1 MEKKKYKGKST
12 EAIHA
17 GETLSTF
24 PAGTHGHQSGK
35 TGVPLLPPIYQN
47 STFQFQSASE
57 CASAFIDEES
67 GYVYTRWGN
76 PTQKVLEQKIAA
88 LEGGEAALATASG
101 MGAIS
106 IALLTALADG
116 GHVVAMETLYSA
128 TYNLLNEDLT
138 QMGVET
144 TFVDA
149 TDLDKIESAIRPDTK
164 VIYLESPTNPLLK
177 LVDLAACAEIAK
189 AYNITS
195 IIDNTFATP
204 CGQQPIALGIDIVL
218 HSMTKY
224 LSGNGAVVAGAIVG
238 EKAFIERVQ
247 KGALRNFGAV
257 ISPFNA
263 WLTLLGIPT
272 LPLRFEKHCEN
283 ALRIAPFL
291 EEHPAVAW
299 VRYPG
304 LPSHP
309 QHVLA
314 KRQMQGFGGMITLE
328 LKGGRAAG
336 EQLVN
341 RLQLCSLA
349 VSLGDVRT
357 LVCHPA
363 STTHSHVPIEVRQQT
378 GITDG
383 LVRFSIGLEDVE
395 DIMAD
400 LEQGLGHCCSNV
412 VRTKMDKIEG

>member
-1 MEKKKYKGKST
+1 MENKKYKGKST

-17 GETLSTF
+17 GEAVSML
-24 PAGTHGHQSGK
+24 PAGTQDYQSGK
-35 TGVPLLPPIYQN
+35 TGIPLLPPIYQN
-47 STFQFQSASE
+47 STFRFETATE
-57 CASAFIDEES
+57 CAEAFIDEES
-67 GYVYTRWGN
+67 GYVYTRWSN
-76 PTQKVLEQKIAA
+76 PTQKVLEQKLAV
-88 LEGGEAALATASG
+88 LEAGEAALATASG

-128 TYNLLNEDLT
+128 TYNLLNEELVR
-138 QMGVET
+138 MGIET

-149 TDLDKIESAIRPDTK
+149 TDPNKIENAIRPDTK
-164 VIYLESPTNPLLK
+164 VIYIESPTNPLLK

-189 AYNITS
+189 AHKITS

-204 CGQQPIALGIDIVL
+204 CSQQPIALGIDVVL

-224 LSGNGAVVAGAIVG
+224 LSGSGAVIAGAIVG
-238 EKAFIERVQ
+238 EKQFIEQVKQ
-247 KGALRNFGAV
+247 GALRNFGAV

-263 WLTLLGIPT
+263 WLTLLGVPT
-272 LPLRFEKHCEN
+272 LPLRFSRHCEN
-283 ALRIAPFL
+283 AASIAAFL
-291 EEHPAVAW
+291 ETHPAVAW

-304 LPSHP
+304 LSSHP
-309 QHVLA
+309 QHELA
-314 KRQMQGFGGMITLE
+314 KRQMNGFGGMITME

-336 EQLVN
+336 EKLVN
-341 RLQLCSLA
+341 QLQICALA

-363 STTHSHVPIEVRQQT
+363 STTHSHVPTKVRQQT

-383 LVRFSIGLEDVE
+383 LVRFSIGLEDTE
-395 DIMAD
+395 DIIAD
-400 LEQGLGHCCSNV
+400 LEQALDSLPS
-412 VRTKMDKIEG
+412 

>member
-1 MEKKKYKGKST
+1 MENKKYKGKST

-17 GETLSTF
+17 GETLSTL
-24 PAGTHGHQSGK
+24 PTGTTEHQIGK
-35 TGVPLLPPIYQN
+35 TGIPLLPPIYQN

-76 PTQKVLEQKIAA
+76 PTQKVLEQKIAT

-106 IALLTALADG
+106 TALLTALTDG

-128 TYNLLNEDLT
+128 TFHLLNEDLT

-149 TDLDKIESAIRPDTK
+149 TDLDKIESAVRPDTK

-189 AYNITS
+189 AHNITS

-204 CGQQPIALGIDIVL
+204 CAQQPIALGIDIVL

-224 LSGNGAVVAGAIVG
+224 LSGNGAVVAGVIVG
-238 EKAFIERVQ
+238 EKTFIEHAQ

-283 ALRIAPFL
+283 ALRIAAFL
-291 EEHPAVAW
+291 EEHPAIDW

-309 QHVLA
+309 QHELA
-314 KRQMQGFGGMITLE
+314 KRQMNGFGGMITME

-336 EQLVN
+336 EALVN
-341 RLQLCSLA
+341 RLQICSLA

-363 STTHSHVPIEVRQQT
+363 STTHSHVPIEIRQQT

-383 LVRFSIGLEDVE
+383 LVRFSIGLEDAE
-395 DIMAD
+395 DIIAD
-400 LEQGLGHCCSNV
+400 LEQALGVLS
-412 VRTKMDKIEG
+412 

>member
-1 MEKKKYKGKST
+1 MVNKKYYGKST

-17 GETLSTF
+17 GETLTT
-24 PAGTHGHQSGK
+24 PPTDGQKDQMRK
-35 TGVPLLPPIYQN
+35 TGIPLLPPIYQN
-47 STFQFQSASE
+47 STFQFHNTEE
-57 CASAFIDEES
+57 CAAAFIDEAS

-76 PTQKVLEQKIAA
+76 PTQAILEQKLAV
-88 LEGGEAALATASG
+88 LEAGESALATASG

-106 IALLTALADG
+106 TALLTALADG

-128 TYNLLNEDLT
+128 TYNLLNDDLT
-138 QMGVET
+138 QYGIEV

-149 TDLDKIESAIRPDTK
+149 TDPNKVESEIRPDTK

-189 AYNITS
+189 THNITS

-204 CGQQPIALGIDIVL
+204 CSQQPITLGIDVVL

-224 LSGNGAVVAGAIVG
+224 LSGNGAVVAGAIIG
-238 EKAFIERVQ
+238 ENVFIERAK

-272 LPLRFEKHCEN
+272 LPLRFTRHCEN
-283 ALRIAPFL
+283 AMQVASFL
-291 EEHPAVAW
+291 EAHPAVAW

-304 LPSHP
+304 LPGHP
-309 QHVLA
+309 QHDLA
-314 KRQMQGFGGMITLE
+314 KHQMNGFGGMITIE
-328 LKGGRAAG
+328 LKEGRAAG
-336 EQLVN
+336 EKFVNQLEI
-341 RLQLCSLA
+341 CSLA

-363 STTHSHVPIEVRQQT
+363 STTHSHVPSEIRQKT

-395 DIMAD
+395 DIIAD
-400 LEQGLGHCCSNV
+400 IDLALSKLPN
-412 VRTKMDKIEG
+412 

>member
-1 MEKKKYKGKST
+1 MENKKYKGKST

-17 GETLSTF
+17 GETLSTD
-24 PAGTHGHQSGK
+24 PVDAHDHQSGK

-47 STFQFQSASE
+47 STFQFRSASE
-57 CASAFIDEES
+57 CASAFDDEES
-67 GYVYTRWGN
+67 GYIYTRWGN
-76 PTQKVLEQKIAA
+76 PTQKALEQKIAA

-106 IALLTALADG
+106 TALLTALADG
-116 GHVVAMETLYSA
+116 GHVVAMENLYSA
-128 TYNLLNEDLT
+128 TFHLLNEDLT

-164 VIYLESPTNPLLK
+164 IIYLESPTNPLLK

-189 AYNITS
+189 AHNITT

-224 LSGNGAVVAGAIVG
+224 LSGNGAVIAGVIVG
-238 EKAFIERVQ
+238 EKSFIERAQ

-283 ALRIAPFL
+283 ALCVAAYL

-309 QHVLA
+309 QHALA
-314 KRQMQGFGGMITLE
+314 EGQMNGFGGMITME

-336 EQLVN
+336 EKLVN
-341 RLQLCSLA
+341 RLQICSLA

-363 STTHSHVPIEVRQQT
+363 STTHLLVPVEVRQQT

-395 DIMAD
+395 DIISD
-400 LEQGLGHCCSNV
+400 LEQALG
-412 VRTKMDKIEG
+412 TLL

>member
-1 MEKKKYKGKST
+1 MGYPT
-12 EAIHA
+12 
-17 GETLSTF
+17 T
-24 PAGTHGHQSGK
+24 K
-35 TGVPLLPPIYQN
+35 TGIPLLPPIYQN
-47 STFQFQSASE
+47 STFQFNNAEE
-57 CASAFIDEES
+57 CASAFMDEDS

-76 PTQKVLEQKIAA
+76 PTQEVLEKKLAT
-88 LEGGEAALATASG
+88 LEDGEAALATASG

-106 IALLTALADG
+106 TALLTALSDG

-128 TYNLLNEDLT
+128 TFNILNEELPR
-138 QMGVET
+138 MGIET

-149 TDLDKIESAIRPDTK
+149 TDPSIVENAIRPDTK

-189 AYNITS
+189 KHHITT

-204 CGQQPIALGIDIVL
+204 CSQQPISLGIDVVL
-218 HSMTKY
+218 HSITKY

-238 EKAFIERVQ
+238 NKNFIVKAQ
-247 KGALRNFGAV
+247 QGALRNFGAV
-257 ISPFNA
+257 ISPINA

-272 LPLRFEKHCEN
+272 LPLRFSQHCEN
-283 ALRIAPFL
+283 ASKIAVFL
-291 EEHPAVAW
+291 ESHPAIAW

-304 LPSHP
+304 LESHP
-309 QHVLA
+309 QHELA
-314 KRQMQGFGGMITLE
+314 KRQMDGFGGMITME
-328 LKGGRAAG
+328 LKGGRSAG
-336 EQLVN
+336 EALVN
-341 RLQLCSLA
+341 KLQLCSLA

-363 STTHSHVPIEVRQQT
+363 STTHSHVPSEVRERT

-395 DIMAD
+395 DIIAD
-400 LEQGLGHCCSNV
+400 LDQGLENLP
-412 VRTKMDKIEG
+412 T

>member
-1 MEKKKYKGKST
+1 MENRKFKGKST
-12 EAIHA
+12 VAIHA
-17 GETLSTF
+17 GEETHTSTQDS
-24 PAGTHGHQSGK
+24 QSGK
-35 TGVPLLPPIYQN
+35 TGIPLLPPIYQN
-47 STFQFQSASE
+47 STFQFNNAEE
-57 CASAFIDEES
+57 CASAFKDEDS

-76 PTQKVLEQKIAA
+76 PTQDVLEKKIAT
-88 LEGGEAALATASG
+88 LEGGEAALAAASG

-106 IALLTALADG
+106 SALLTALSDG

-128 TYNLLNEDLT
+128 TFNILNEELPR
-138 QMGVET
+138 MGIET

-149 TDLDKIESAIRPDTK
+149 TDLNLVEDAIRPDTK

-177 LVDLAACAEIAK
+177 LVDLSACAEIAK
-189 AYNITS
+189 RHNITT

-204 CGQQPIALGIDIVL
+204 CSQQPISMGIDVVL
-218 HSMTKY
+218 HSITKY

-238 EKAFIERVQ
+238 KKDFIVRVKQ
-247 KGALRNFGAV
+247 GALRNFGAV

-272 LPLRFEKHCEN
+272 LPLRFSRHCEN
-283 ALRIAPFL
+283 ASTIAAFL
-291 EEHPAVAW
+291 ESHPAIAW

-304 LPSHP
+304 LASHP
-309 QHVLA
+309 QHHLA
-314 KRQMQGFGGMITLE
+314 KRQMNGFGGMITME

-336 EQLVN
+336 ETLVN
-341 RLQLCSLA
+341 KLQLCSLA

-363 STTHSHVPIEVRQQT
+363 STTHSHVPSEVRQRT

-395 DIMAD
+395 DIIAD
-400 LEQGLGHCCSNV
+400 LDQGLECLL
-412 VRTKMDKIEG
+412 T

>member
-1 MEKKKYKGKST
+1 MENKKYKGKST

-17 GETLSTF
+17 GETLSTD
-24 PAGTHGHQSGK
+24 PVDAHDHLSGK

-47 STFQFQSASE
+47 STFQFRSASE
-57 CASAFIDEES
+57 CASAFVDEES

-76 PTQKVLEQKIAA
+76 PTQNMLEQKIAA

-106 IALLTALADG
+106 TALLTALADG
-116 GHVVAMETLYSA
+116 GHVVAMENLYSA
-128 TYNLLNEDLT
+128 TFHLLNEDLT

-149 TDLDKIESAIRPDTK
+149 TDPNKIESAIRPDTK
-164 VIYLESPTNPLLK
+164 IIYLESPTNPLLK

-189 AYNITS
+189 AHNITT

-204 CGQQPIALGIDIVL
+204 CGQQPIVLGIDIVL

-224 LSGNGAVVAGAIVG
+224 LSGNGAVIAGVIVG
-238 EKAFIERVQ
+238 EKSFIERSQ

-263 WLTLLGIPT
+263 WLTLLGVPT

-283 ALRIAPFL
+283 ALRVAAYL

-309 QHVLA
+309 QHALA
-314 KRQMQGFGGMITLE
+314 EGQMNGFGGMISIE
-328 LKGGRAAG
+328 LKDGRAAG

-341 RLQLCSLA
+341 RLQICSLA

-383 LVRFSIGLEDVE
+383 LVRFSIGLEDAE
-395 DIMAD
+395 DIISD
-400 LEQGLGHCCSNV
+400 LDQALG
-412 VRTKMDKIEG
+412 TLL

>member
-1 MEKKKYKGKST
+1 MENKKYIGKST

-17 GETLSTF
+17 GEALSTL
-24 PAGTHGHQSGK
+24 PTGTPDHQVGK
-35 TGVPLLPPIYQN
+35 TGIPLLPPIYQN

-76 PTQKVLEQKIAA
+76 PTQKVLEQKVAA

-106 IALLTALADG
+106 TALLTALAGG
-116 GHVVAMETLYSA
+116 GHVVSMENLYSA
-128 TYNLLNEDLT
+128 SFHLLSEDLP

-149 TDLDKIESAIRPDTK
+149 TDLDKVESAIRSDTK

-177 LVDLAACAEIAK
+177 LIDLATCAEIAK
-189 AYNITS
+189 AHDIIT

-218 HSMTKY
+218 HSITKY
-224 LSGNGAVVAGAIVG
+224 LSGNGAVIAGAIVG
-238 EKAFIERVQ
+238 EKSFIENAQ
-247 KGALRNFGAV
+247 KGTLRNFGAA

-283 ALRIAPFL
+283 ALRIAVFL

-304 LPSHP
+304 LESHP
-309 QHVLA
+309 QHELA
-314 KRQMQGFGGMITLE
+314 KRQMNGFGGMITMD

-336 EQLVN
+336 EKLVD
-341 RLQLCSLA
+341 RLQICSLA

-383 LVRFSIGLEDVE
+383 LVRLSIGLEDAE
-395 DIMAD
+395 DIIAD
-400 LEQGLGHCCSNV
+400 LEQGLGV
-412 VRTKMDKIEG
+412 LL

>member
-1 MEKKKYKGKST
+1 MKNKKYKGKST

-17 GETLSTF
+17 GETLPIPPTDAQGAHSD
-24 PAGTHGHQSGK
+24 K
-35 TGVPLLPPIYQN
+35 TGMPLLPPIYQN
-47 STFQFQSASE
+47 STFRFQTAAE

-76 PTQKVLEQKIAA
+76 PTQDVLEQKLAV
-88 LEGGEAALATASG
+88 LEAGETALATASG

-106 IALLTALADG
+106 TALLTALAEG

-138 QMGVET
+138 RMGIET

-149 TDLDKIESAIRPDTK
+149 TDPSTVESAIRPDTK

-189 AYNITS
+189 AHKITS

-204 CGQQPIALGIDIVL
+204 CGQQPIALGIDVVL

-224 LSGNGAVVAGAIVG
+224 LSGNGAVIAGAIVAKK
-238 EKAFIERVQ
+238 EFTERAK
-247 KGALRNFGAV
+247 KGALRNFGAA

-272 LPLRFEKHCEN
+272 LPLRFRQHCEN
-283 ALRIAPFL
+283 AASIAAFL
-291 EEHPAVAW
+291 ETHPAIAW

-309 QHVLA
+309 QHELA
-314 KRQMQGFGGMITLE
+314 KRQMNEFGGMITME

-336 EQLVN
+336 ETLVN
-341 RLQLCSLA
+341 RLQICSLA

-357 LVCHPA
+357 LICHPA
-363 STTHSHVPIEVRQQT
+363 STTHSHVPTEVRQQT

-383 LVRFSIGLEDVE
+383 LVRLSIGLEDAA
-395 DIMAD
+395 DIIAD
-400 LEQGLGHCCSNV
+400 LSQGLDGLPS
-412 VRTKMDKIEG
+412 

>member
-1 MEKKKYKGKST
+1 MTNKKYLGKST

-17 GETLSTF
+17 GETVSKRTTDTLDN
-24 PAGTHGHQSGK
+24 PSGK
-35 TGVPLLPPIYQN
+35 TGIPLLPPIYQN
-47 STFQFQSASE
+47 STFGFQTAEE

-76 PTQKVLEQKIAA
+76 PTQEALERKLAA
-88 LEGGEAALATASG
+88 LEAGEAALATASG

-106 IALLTALADG
+106 TALLTALVDG
-116 GHVVAMETLYSA
+116 GHVVAMDNLYSA
-128 TYNLLNEDLT
+128 TYNLLNDELCR
-138 QMGVET
+138 MGVET

-149 TDLDKIESAIRPDTK
+149 TDTNKVANAIRPDTR
-164 VIYLESPTNPLLK
+164 VLYLESPTNPLLK
-177 LVDLAACAEIAK
+177 LIDLSACADIAK
-189 AYNITS
+189 KHGITS

-204 CGQQPIALGIDIVL
+204 CSQQPISLGIDVVL

-224 LSGNGAVVAGAIVG
+224 LSGNGAVIAGAIVG
-238 EKAFIERVQ
+238 DKEFIERAQ
-247 KGALRNFGAV
+247 KVTLRNFGAA

-272 LPLRFEKHCEN
+272 LPLRFTRHCEN
-283 ALRIAPFL
+283 ALEIASFL
-291 EEHPAVAW
+291 ETHPAVAW

-304 LPSHP
+304 LVSHP
-309 QHVLA
+309 QHNLA
-314 KRQMQGFGGMITLE
+314 KKQMDGFGGMITIELE
-328 LKGGRAAG
+328 GGSAAG

-341 RLQLCSLA
+341 HLQICTLA

-363 STTHSHVPIEVRQQT
+363 STTHSHVPKDVRQKT

-383 LVRFSIGLEDVE
+383 LVRFSIGLEDKE
-395 DIMAD
+395 DIIAD
-400 LEQGLGHCCSNV
+400 LQQAL
-412 VRTKMDKIEG
+412 DKLPS